1 MGIQPPNIK
10 SSYIQKIIVPSRYK
24 STTQVRR
31 YLRNTRYFN
40 MAESFVKLL
49 ECSICLEQM
58 VVPKILP
65 CGHTFCLDCLCKIE
79 QKEKKIKCPECQKE
93 HDLPIEGAKGF
104 NKNYKLATLIDDLPA
119 VPSAPPLDQ
128 HEDTLIDDLLPVPS
142 APPLDQLEGKIPDRT
157 LQPVL
162 GKKHIF
168 KNKTTFFRPIL
179 AGTISRRALLEVVD
193 RNG

>member
-1 MGIQPPNIK
+1 
-10 SSYIQKIIVPSRYK
+10 
-24 STTQVRR
+24 
-31 YLRNTRYFN
+31 
-40 MAESFVKLL
+40 MAESFAKLL

-79 QKEKKIKCPECQKE
+79 PEEKKIKCPECRKE

-104 NKNYKLATLIDDLPA
+104 SNNYKLATLIDDLP
-119 VPSAPPLDQ
+119 
-128 HEDTLIDDLLPVPS
+128 PVPS
-142 APPLDQLEGKIPDRT
+142 APPLDQLEGQITDRT

-179 AGTISRRALLEVVD
+179 AGTISKVIKT
-193 RNG
+193 